1 MKIITGLSILILLI
15 MPIANADTDT
25 DGQEGGI
32 TAAEFE
38 ASLKYQQGE
47 IKLTGGKATLQVPEG
62 FRYLDPANT
71 QRVLEQAW
79 GNPDGSGTLGML
91 FPADVGPTDE
101 AGWGVV
107 ITYQDDGHI
116 SDEDADSINYE
127 ELLTNMQAE
136 TEEANKERVQAGYEP
151 ISLVGWAEIP
161 RYDQTTKK
169 MYWAKELKFG
179 DSGEHTLNY
188 NVRVLGR
195 DGVLVLNAVAGTDQL
210 STITGSMQD
219 VIAFSNFTA
228 GNRYADFN
236 PATDNVAAY
245 GLAALVGGTIAAKTG
260 LIAKLVALL
269 VVGKKFIIL
278 FVVAIGVFLK
288 KLFGRKKA
296 EQSI

>member
-260 LIAKLVALL
+260 LIAKLIALL
-269 VVGKKFIIL
+269 VVAKKFIIV
-278 FVVAIGVFLK
+278 FVIAIGAFLK
-288 KLFGRKKA
+288 KLFSRKKA

>member
-1 MKIITGLSILILLI
+1 MNLLSGLSIFIMLV
-15 MPIANADTDT
+15 MPIAYAGTETDS
-25 DGQEGGI
+25 QEQGM

-38 ASLKYQQGE
+38 ASLNFQQGE

-62 FRYLDPANT
+62 FRYLDAANT

-79 GNPDGSGTLGML
+79 GNPDGTGTLGML
-91 FPADVGPTDE
+91 FPAKVGPTDQDT
-101 AGWGVV
+101 WGVV

-116 SDEDADSINYE
+116 SDDDADSIDYK
-127 ELLTNMQAE
+127 ELLQNMQAE
-136 TEEANKERVQAGYEP
+136 TAEESKNRVQAGYVP
-151 ISLVGWAEIP
+151 ISLVGWAEVP
-161 RYDQTTKK
+161 SYDPSAKK
-169 MYWAKELKFG
+169 MYWAKEIKFG
-179 DSGEHTLNY
+179 EDGDNTLNY

-195 DGVLVLNAVAGTDQL
+195 DGVLVLNAVAGTNQL
-210 STITGSMQD
+210 STVKNSMQD
-219 VIAFSNFTA
+219 VIAFSNFTD

-236 PATDNVAAY
+236 PETDNIATY
-245 GLAALVGGTIAAKTG
+245 GLAALVGGTLAAKTG
-260 LIAKLVALL
+260 LLAKLVALL